1 MAARI
6 LRLSFPV
13 QQEPVVTECLKA
25 DPAVGQFYVFRHGTM
40 VNALSPDPPES
51 QEICRIEFQVEG
63 KRVSHAIKSLRQIGL
78 GASFGDIDVAPLS
91 CSTQTLPHTRRS
103 ERCCRS
109 FAARMP
115 TLEIHAAIV
124 GGSHLTAE
132 HVLLIVLASIMAAC
146 GLLTDNLV
154 LILASFFISP
164 LMSMIVAATWG
175 LVVGDGRLCVRG
187 LRNTLLGMLLCL
199 ASGTCIAL
207 LLSVQPDAAG
217 LEAPLGVGPGV
228 YRAISIN
235 TVQIL
240 ERGPPAAEPL
250 LIALLVGSMSGQT
263 AAPALRPPLH
273 TSSRHRAWRRRRRSR
288 RRRCGARAVVGHRL
302 GPLGRDSLGVAA
314 APCGQRR
321 PHVCLRRRLPRRAHA
336 RRLPPLRRLAGLA
349 RAVRGQRRVHHRL
362 RLCHLQAQADL
373 RAHAALPRRRR
384 RGL

>member
-78 GASFGDIDVAPLS
+78 GASFGDIDVAPIS

-164 LMSMIVAATWG
+164 LMSMIIAATWG

-199 ASGTCIAL
+199 ASGERAPHGPEPPALTQTLLRPSGRAGTCIAL

-217 LEAPLGVGPGV
+217 LEAPLGVGPGA
-228 YRAISIN
+228 RWN
-235 TVQIL
+235 TA
-240 ERGPPAAEPL
+240 PPPPH
-250 LIALLVGSMSGQT
+250 
-263 AAPALRPPLH
+263 APGRHPRP
-273 TSSRHRAWRRRRRSR
+273 
-288 RRRCGARAVVGHRL
+288 RL
-302 GPLGRDSLGVAA
+302 S
-314 APCGQRR
+314 C
-321 PHVCLRRRLPRRAHA
+321 
-336 RRLPPLRRLAGLA
+336 
-349 RAVRGQRRVHHRL
+349 AVRGSGRPWALLDAGRACRR
-362 RLCHLQAQADL
+362 
-373 RAHAALPRRRR
+373 AL
-384 RGL
+384 

>member
-78 GASFGDIDVAPLS
+78 GASFGDIDVAPIS

-164 LMSMIVAATWG
+164 LMSMIIAATWG

-199 ASGTCIAL
+199 ASGERAPHGPEPPSANPDAPEALWARRHVHRAAALGPTRRCRPRGL
-207 LLSVQPDAAG
+207 LLLQP
-217 LEAPLGVGPGV
+217 V
-228 YRAISIN
+228 
-235 TVQIL
+235 
-240 ERGPPAAEPL
+240 
-250 LIALLVGSMSGQT
+250 
-263 AAPALRPPLH
+263 
-273 TSSRHRAWRRRRRSR
+273 SR
-288 RRRCGARAVVGHRL
+288 RALQDL
-302 GPLGRDSLGVAA
+302 GCVP
-314 APCGQRR
+314 
-321 PHVCLRRRLPRRAHA
+321 
-336 RRLPPLRRLAGLA
+336 LA
-349 RAVRGQRRVHHRL
+349 RVG
-362 RLCHLQAQADL
+362 
-373 RAHAALPRRRR
+373 RA
-384 RGL
+384 